1 MIEAE
6 LVNKQA
12 IIWDEEDVEEVY
24 SEKYY
29 GKKNE
34 DRLELSLVEAAHLH
48 KRDIIT
54 VKEEETELDE
64 EQLFKKFSDI
74 DSEFKEKYTVYD
86 DLRERGYI
94 VKSGFKFGT
103 HFRVYPRGAN
113 PYTDEE
119 GKRAHTKWVVQAAE
133 ESEEQGFE
141 EMSRTVRLAH
151 NIRAKMLYA
160 VVDSESGVTYY
171 ETTRVTP

>member
-12 IIWDEEDVEEVY
+12 IIWDEEDIEKVY

-29 GKKNE
+29 GKKND
-34 DRLELSLVEAAHLH
+34 DRLELSLVEAAHLSQ
-48 KRDIIT
+48 RDIIEIKDDDK
-54 VKEEETELDE
+54 VLDE
-64 EQLFKKFSDI
+64 QTLFSKFSSLDN
-74 DSEFKEKYTVYD
+74 DFKNKYTVYD
-86 DLRERGYI
+86 DLRDRGFI

-113 PYTDEE
+113 PYTEEE
-119 GKRAHTKWVVQAAE
+119 GKRAHTKWVVQAVDE
-133 ESEEQGFE
+133 TQEQGFE
-141 EMSRTVRLAH
+141 ELSRTVRLAH

-160 VVDSESGVTYY
+160 VVDSENGVTYY

>member
-6 LVNKQA
+6 LVNDQVVV
-12 IIWDEEDVEEVY
+12 WNEEDIEQIY

-29 GKKNE
+29 GKKN
-34 DRLELSLVEAAHLH
+34 DDKLELSLVEAAHLQ
-48 KRDIIT
+48 KRDIIE
-54 VKEEETELDE
+54 VKSDDKVLDE
-64 EQLFKKFSDI
+64 QELFGKFSEQDE
-74 DSEFKEKYTVYD
+74 DFKNKYTVYD
-86 DLRERGYI
+86 DLRDRGYI

-113 PYTDEE
+113 PYTEEE
-119 GKRAHTKWVVQAAE
+119 GKRAHTKWVVQAVN
-133 ESEEQGFE
+133 ESEDQGFE
-141 EMSRTVRLAH
+141 ELSRTVRLAH

>member
-1 MIEAE
+1 MIDAE
-6 LVNKQA
+6 LVNDQVLV
-12 IIWDEEDVEEVY
+12 WDEEDIEQIY

-29 GKKNE
+29 GKKNDE
-34 DRLELSLVEAAHLH
+34 RLELSLVEAAHLQ
-48 KRDIIT
+48 KRDIIR
-54 VKEEETELDE
+54 VKSGEEFLDE
-64 EQLFKKFSDI
+64 KELFSKLSEI
-74 DSEFKEKYTVYD
+74 DENFKNKYTVYD
-86 DLRERGYI
+86 DLRDRGFI

-113 PYTDEE
+113 PYAQEE
-119 GKRAHTKWVVQAAE
+119 GKRAHTKWVVQAVN
-133 ESEEQGFE
+133 ESQEQGFE
-141 EMSRTVRLAH
+141 ELSRTVRLAH